1 MKIID
6 LIKIIAESFGLQIT
20 IMKYP
25 YTEFELLDYGFRKKL
40 VTEYDYEYMRK
51 QIVEAMK
58 PNTLLYLQDNF
69 NVYYYAFALP
79 REEGQLGGE
88 YVFLGPFRY
97 KMDSMAEVEELRKRI
112 EILIRDLEEI
122 KEYFELV
129 PIVHDMAPL
138 QTLLSSLFSQLYPEK
153 GFDFVA
159 ANLKEPVSMYAN
171 PIVPP
176 GNLEDEYTKVKIEK
190 KYATLDLLIK
200 NVCEGNT
207 GVALKHLRFL
217 LKFIEGD
224 EDGKKLFYGK
234 KLAEELNVLL
244 NYQARRYK
252 VHSLYC
258 ENIYEDFSARIKE
271 VKFYAYLQDVLHEIV
286 ADYGQLIRE
295 RSRRE
300 YSYLIR
306 DCVDYIDAHYAEAL
320 TLTSEAKRL
329 SVSDS
334 YLSNRFV
341 KETGMNFVEYVNAV
355 RIQYARMLL
364 VQLQLPIQ
372 RIAELCGFTSSNYFA
387 RVFRQIEGETPREYR
402 KKRQK
407 AEKDTKNVS
416 LLCGD
421 AFLM

>member
-6 LIKIIAESFGLQIT
+6 LIQIIAESFGLQVT
-20 IMKYP
+20 RLKYP
-25 YTEFELLDYGFRKKL
+25 YRELEQLDYGFRKKL
-40 VTEYDYEYMRK
+40 VTEYDYEYMK
-51 QIVEAMK
+51 QQIVEAMK

-79 REEGQLGGE
+79 KEEKQLGGE

-112 EILIRDLEEI
+112 EIVVSDLDEI

-138 QTLLSSLFSQLYPEK
+138 QTLLTTLFSQLYPEK
-153 GFDFVA
+153 GFDFVSA
-159 ANLKEPVSMYAN
+159 DLKEPVSMYAN
-171 PIVPP
+171 PITPP
-176 GNLEDEYTKVKIEK
+176 QNLEDEYTKVKIEK
-190 KYATLDLLIK
+190 KYATFDLLIK

-217 LKFIEGD
+217 LKFIEGYD
-224 EDGKKLFYGK
+224 DGKRFSHGR

-244 NYQARRYK
+244 NYQARSYR

-258 ENIYEDFSARIKE
+258 ENIYDNFSMRLKE
-271 VKFYAYLQDVLHEIV
+271 IKFYSELQDILHEMV

-306 DCVDYIDAHYAEAL
+306 DCVDYIDAHYAEPL
-320 TLTSEAKRL
+320 TLIGEAKRL

-341 KETGMNFVEYVNAV
+341 KETGMNFVEYVNQV

-407 AEKDTKNVS
+407 K
-416 LLCGD
+416 LI
-421 AFLM
+421 